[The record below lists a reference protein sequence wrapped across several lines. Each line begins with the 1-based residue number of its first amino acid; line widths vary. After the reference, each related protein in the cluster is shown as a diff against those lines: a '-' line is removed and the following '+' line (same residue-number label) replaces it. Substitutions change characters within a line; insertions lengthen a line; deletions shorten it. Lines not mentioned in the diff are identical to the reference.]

1 MYSTEKI
8 SVSISCHWFAK
19 FTKSVAQIKVSKSC
33 KNVADLWSRQAV
45 KIILIAKGVKKNA
58 AYIYGSINDR
68 VDGTF
73 STEMVDS
80 SSIPIG
86 SNQRLKNMLFTR
98 FRLTCSTKY
107 GTMRS
112 LHHVRYR
119 QVAA

>member
-8 SVSISCHWFAK
+8 SVSISYHWFAK

-45 KIILIAKGVKKNA
+45 KIILIAKSVKKNA

-73 STEMVDS
+73 STEMWIQV
-80 SSIPIG
+80 
-86 SNQRLKNMLFTR
+86 R
-98 FRLTCSTKY
+98 FL
-107 GTMRS
+107 
-112 LHHVRYR
+112 
-119 QVAA
+119 